1 MMTMTKPMSAMIPF
15 VWWALFFVCCRGDT
29 TTLAMTTTGK
39 DGADDPPKSASW
51 QNHHQSPPNIVILFA
66 DNLGYNDIGWFQQ
79 QEQQKQQQSGT
90 TSSASSSN
98 SPNIDRLA
106 QQGKT
111 FYNWNSAAHL
121 CSASRAALLTG
132 KYPVRTGV
140 YPGVFHNDAQYGL
153 LPEEVTLAEALQEAA
168 NYSTSIVGKW
178 HLGHRAPFLPTHQG
192 FDHWLGIPYHMS
204 GGSIDNHTC
213 HNSMG
218 AAALNVSAVW
228 LPLYQDA
235 TIVQQPVQVQDIA
248 THYAATATQF
258 IRDQSSTSSASQDE
272 EDEATTTKT
281 KKNPFFLYLA
291 FSHVHQLCAPR
302 DFVEPQTCQW
312 SKKEGTSGRFET
324 AVQEM
329 DWVAGQVLQA
339 LEETGTVNNT
349 IVIFTSDNGPW
360 VAEQTCSG
368 SKGPFHGQWYVVVT
382 QCLGMQIVKGIPHL
396 SCWWNYFHVMPAFAC
411 LALTISACVNPANVI
426 YSTIL
431 SMHPSIHSSLLIAT
445 VGSKT
450 MPTSPVPRVHM
461 IIFPLPQQVVLI
473 DVFFPIVHGNWMVS
487 LVGRIR
493 DWVPCGKPIFACQP
507 LFDIHP
513 ALRRE
518 VLPMHSYLPWMSCLL
533 SWP

>member
-1 MMTMTKPMSAMIPF
+1 MSAMR
-15 VWWALFFVCCRGDT
+15 ALFLLCSCSDST
-29 TTLAMTTTGK
+29 WAMTTSGK
-39 DGADDPPKSASW
+39 DGADDHPKSSSW
-51 QNHHQSPPNIVILFA
+51 QNIDQPPPNIVIMFA

-79 QEQQKQQQSGT
+79 QHEQPKHPPPPHSGE

-178 HLGHRAPFLPTHQG
+178 HLGHRSPFLPTNQG

-258 IRDQSSTSSASQDE
+258 IRDQTSTS
-272 EDEATTTKT
+272 ATTPKT

-302 DFVEPQTCQW
+302 DFAEPETCQW

-368 SKGPFHGQWYVVVT
+368 SKGPFHGQWYVVVA
-382 QCLGMQIVKGIPHL
+382 QVFGCAKSSKEHL
-396 SCWWNYFHVMPAFAC
+396 
-411 LALTISACVNPANVI
+411 
-426 YSTIL
+426 
-431 SMHPSIHSSLLIAT
+431 
-445 VGSKT
+445 
-450 MPTSPVPRVHM
+450 
-461 IIFPLPQQVVLI
+461 
-473 DVFFPIVHGNWMVS
+473 
-487 LVGRIR
+487 RI
-493 DWVPCGKPIFACQP
+493 
-507 LFDIHP
+507 
-513 ALRRE
+513 
-518 VLPMHSYLPWMSCLL
+518 
-533 SWP
+533 

>member
-1 MMTMTKPMSAMIPF
+1 MSAMIPLMR
-15 VWWALFFVCCRGDT
+15 ALFLLCSYSDST
-29 TTLAMTTTGK
+29 WAMTTSGK
-39 DGADDPPKSASW
+39 DGANDHPKSSSW
-51 QNHHQSPPNIVILFA
+51 QNIDQPPPNIVIMFA

-79 QEQQKQQQSGT
+79 QHEPQKTPSQQLGET
-90 TSSASSSN
+90 FAALSSN

-153 LPEEVTLAEALQEAA
+153 MPEEVTLAEALQEAA

-178 HLGHRAPFLPTHQG
+178 HLGHRSSFLPTHQG

-258 IRDQSSTSSASQDE
+258 IRDQTSTS
-272 EDEATTTKT
+272 ATTPQT

-302 DFVEPQTCQW
+302 DFVEPETCQW

-382 QCLGMQIVKGIPHL
+382 QVFGCAQSSKEHL
-396 SCWWNYFHVMPAFAC
+396 W
-411 LALTISACVNPANVI
+411 I
-426 YSTIL
+426 
-431 SMHPSIHSSLLIAT
+431 
-445 VGSKT
+445 
-450 MPTSPVPRVHM
+450 
-461 IIFPLPQQVVLI
+461 
-473 DVFFPIVHGNWMVS
+473 
-487 LVGRIR
+487 
-493 DWVPCGKPIFACQP
+493 
-507 LFDIHP
+507 
-513 ALRRE
+513 
-518 VLPMHSYLPWMSCLL
+518 
-533 SWP
+533 